1 MIKVEIKN
9 KKKIK
14 RLNSPTTP
22 TLNDEI
28 NKNQSE
34 KR

>member
-1 MIKVEIKN
+1 MIEVEIKN
-9 KKKIK
+9 KKKFTK
-14 RLNSPTTP
+14 LESLTTP

-34 KR
+34 KQ